1 VRILHGAIARTQM
14 ETDARIAHRRATDM
28 DEQAFGRMLREG
40 TISAEAVLRQ
50 TAADQVDG
58 MMELLLHHLPYD
70 EVRRALYERIDRAP
84 RGDFEVLRTAY
95 FKHCARP
102 SGR

>member
-1 VRILHGAIARTQM
+1 
-14 ETDARIAHRRATDM
+14 M
-28 DEQAFGRMLREG
+28 DEQAVGRMLREG
-40 TISAEAVLRQ
+40 KISAEVLLRQ
-50 TAADQVDG
+50 TAADKVDG

-84 RGDFEVLRTAY
+84 RGDFEILRTAY
-95 FKHCARP
+95 FKHCARH

>member
-1 VRILHGAIARTQM
+1 MTRTQM
-14 ETDARIAHRRATDM
+14 ETTARVAHGRATEL

-40 TISAEAVLRQ
+40 KISAEVLLRE
-50 TAADQVDG
+50 TAADKVDG

-84 RGDFEVLRTAY
+84 RGDFEILRTAY
-95 FKHCARP
+95 FKHCARH